1 MKKGI
6 SLILV
11 LALVICLT
19 LCACSG
25 KQSSTSATESTSK
38 SALTQEP
45 TVPELTE
52 PETAEPELE
61 MIAGVSVQDGKSSK
75 VEGRALSIENVSI
88 GFSNTLSEKFTSTTS
103 YTNHTDRY
111 ALNDSQVFAVVQ
123 FTITNQTKEDIQ
135 LIDHKGNFVIQID
148 YDNGYQYSTYGETY
162 SHIFKTGVFGDS
174 GYGSVRKGGSSKSNN
189 GIGVNPLSSVDVT
202 AYIPCAKAVAE
213 NPDKPLSVT
222 FVSKFSGTE
231 SLGFVFGDVNTAQ
244 ASAQSTWEI
253 GPDSREGNAA
263 AVSDVSV
270 TFVDDLPGNI
280 KSSTT
285 YTYCGCQEEL
295 DLNESQ
301 VYAAINFKVTSKIA
315 EEIELSDIHDD
326 FLVELIYD
334 SLYVYSTDGESWC
347 VVQSGSEVAVMSSNR
362 SVGQVVLAPLS
373 TKDVTIYLPCAKDVS
388 TNLEKHLMV
397 VFTTNYGGQEN
408 LDFVI
413 R

>member
-1 MKKGI
+1 MKKII
-6 SLILV
+6 SLILA
-11 LALVICLT
+11 LAMCLS
-19 LCACSG
+19 LCACGST
-25 KQSSTSATESTSK
+25 QSSNAAAESTSQ

-45 TVPELTE
+45 TE
-52 PETAEPELE
+52 PEPTEPELE

-88 GFSNTLSEKFTSTTS
+88 GFSDTLSEKFTSTTR
-103 YTNHTDRY
+103 YTNNTDQY

-123 FTITNQTKEDIQ
+123 FTVTNQTKEDIQ
-135 LIDHKGNFVIQID
+135 LIDSKGNFVIQID

-162 SHIFKTGVFGDS
+162 SHLFRTDIFGDG
-174 GYGSVRKGGSSKSNN
+174 GYGSVRKGGTTKSNN
-189 GIGVNPLSSVDVT
+189 GIGVSPLASVDVT
-202 AYIPCAKAVAE
+202 AYIPCAKVVAE

-231 SLGFVFGDVNTAQ
+231 SLGFVFGDVDAAQ
-244 ASAQSTWEI
+244 ASAQSKWEI
-253 GPDSREGNAA
+253 GPDSREGNAV

-270 TFVDDLPGNI
+270 TFVDELPSSI

-285 YTYCGCQEEL
+285 YSVCGFKEEL

-315 EEIELSDIHDD
+315 EEIKLSDIRGD

-334 SLYVYSTDGESWC
+334 RLYVFSTDGESWC
-347 VVQSGSEVAVMSSNR
+347 VVQSGSEVAVMSSG
-362 SVGQVVLAPLS
+362 SSIGKVVLSPLS
-373 TKDVTIYLPCAKDVS
+373 TKDVTFYIPCAKDVS
-388 TNLEKHLMV
+388 TNLEKNLMV